1 MVFKVLLKIHL
12 LEKKRINKSSFKITW
27 NNNFDNLNEKYVLK
41 NQSKGQNNEMKIIRK
56 ANILVKIFFYSLN
69 VFELN
74 KDLIKGKKKRFKEF
88 VH

>member
-1 MVFKVLLKIHL
+1 
-12 LEKKRINKSSFKITW
+12 
-27 NNNFDNLNEKYVLK
+27 
-41 NQSKGQNNEMKIIRK
+41 MKIIRK